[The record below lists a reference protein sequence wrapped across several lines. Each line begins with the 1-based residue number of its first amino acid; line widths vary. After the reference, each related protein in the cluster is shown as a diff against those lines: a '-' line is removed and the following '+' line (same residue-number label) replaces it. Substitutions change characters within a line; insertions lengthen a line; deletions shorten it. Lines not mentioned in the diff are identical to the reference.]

1 MNTKVTRRELLVLAE
16 AGAAVA
22 AFGGCAIIRGGA
34 SHPVLDSSKA
44 AMQGSQLRIPV
55 ASLDAYHGGEVIE
68 VKPGGG
74 KPDLLLLKPL
84 PTGGDWRVVTA
95 HCTHK
100 GCVVDW
106 NATDNQW
113 QCPCHGSQF
122 SANGQVVH
130 GPAEKPLGAPP
141 ARVDGDTLVIELE
154 ALA

>member
-1 MNTKVTRRELLVLAE
+1 MDTKVTRRELLVIAE
-16 AGAAVA
+16 AGMAAA
-22 AFGGCAIIRGGA
+22 AFSGCAVLSGGA

-44 AMQGSQLRIPV
+44 TMQGSQLRIAV
-55 ASLDAYHGGEVIE
+55 ASLDAYHPGDVVE

-74 KPDLLLLKPL
+74 KPDLLLVKPQQ
-84 PTGGDWRVVTA
+84 GGDWRVVTA

-100 GCVVDW
+100 GCVVAW

-122 SANGQVVH
+122 SATGQVVH
-130 GPAEKPLGAPP
+130 GPAEKPLGAPA

-154 ALA
+154 GLG